1 MRIRET
7 LRNHWIALGALSAVA
22 LISWQPAQ
30 LTDAWMYA
38 ATGRWIVDNRAV
50 PWSDPLTWTFAGSP
64 WQSNGWLWGVL
75 LYAVL
80 WAGGFA
86 GMAAIKPLMVVAIGL
101 SIRWA
106 AQRYGATSRAATIG
120 MMAGIL
126 LILGDVA
133 ERPQLASFALLPLSL
148 AAGTA
153 SVRGGGL
160 RWRPTLATAVIFAVW
175 TNLHSAAL
183 GGLVILGAATV
194 GVVLDERPREIR
206 RLARRGLDVAVVMV
220 AAGLATL
227 ANPYGTS
234 TWSYARY
241 VREVSKVNA
250 SEWANPWQVLELS
263 GGFEL
268 ILIAFVV
275 VLVFAFKAYRRL
287 DVLLPTIVA
296 IALTLEAVRNAP
308 TLVLTA
314 AVVLPAVVPKSLTD
328 RIAARRDLLRVGVV
342 AMLAITAAIA
352 IPRIVS
358 TSEPGADT
366 PVGPSSALPAGC
378 RLANDYTLG
387 NWVLWARPDIPTSID
402 GRNDVYGLDLSKFL
416 WFYSRGDQQSV
427 IAELRAADVTC
438 VLSRPSSE
446 IVTALEA
453 AGWRVIATDDTAV
466 ALVPPDP
473 PER

>member
-1 MRIRET
+1 
-7 LRNHWIALGALSAVA
+7 
-22 LISWQPAQ
+22 
-30 LTDAWMYA
+30 
-38 ATGRWIVDNRAV
+38 
-50 PWSDPLTWTFAGSP
+50 
-64 WQSNGWLWGVL
+64 
-75 LYAVL
+75 
-80 WAGGFA
+80 
-86 GMAAIKPLMVVAIGL
+86 
-101 SIRWA
+101 
-106 AQRYGATSRAATIG
+106 
-120 MMAGIL
+120 MAGIL

-133 ERPQLASFALLPLSL
+133 ERPQLA
-148 AAGTA
+148 
-153 SVRGGGL
+153 
-160 RWRPTLATAVIFAVW
+160 TAVIFAVW

-183 GGLVILGAATV
+183 VGLVILGAATV
-194 GVVLDERPREIR
+194 GVVLDEKPREIR

-227 ANPYGTS
+227 ATPYGTS
-234 TWSYARY
+234 MWSYARY
-241 VREVSKVNA
+241 VREVSKVNV
-250 SEWANPWQVLELS
+250 SEWAHPWQVLELS

-275 VLVFAFKAYRRL
+275 VLVFAFTAYRRL
-287 DVLLPTIVA
+287 DVLLPTIV
-296 IALTLEAVRNAP
+296 
-308 TLVLTA
+308 
-314 AVVLPAVVPKSLTD
+314 
-328 RIAARRDLLRVGVV
+328 
-342 AMLAITAAIA
+342 AIA

-416 WFYSRGDQQSV
+416 WFYSPGDQQSV
-427 IAELRAADVTC
+427 IAQLRAADVTC

-453 AGWRVIATDDTAV
+453 GGWHVIATDGTGV